1 MQLLLKRLEI
11 VRAAMALEDE
21 SLLAL
26 QLPTLQAA
34 LTQMDA
40 ATSAYAALAEIIRL
54 LQGRHYPE
62 AVARIGA
69 FLTAQTALVG
79 YLDEQQ
85 TALRFEL
92 SGLEREITTQTLER
106 DEMLEK
112 MERFNRAF
120 LAQCGAPLQE
130 IFRLREAIAR
140 LELEKL
146 RRAAEEDEALY
157 QALAE
162 AQAARQAFEEDK
174 QQSEAAQA
182 AEPPAAELDADEEG
196 VPPRQSALPPRPGGG
211 RIQGAGGS
219 ALQIFGA
226 GVQTQGRGGGGA
238 DFGAVT
244 AWRLYRGERGTHRPR
259 CAAGAHCRVAR
270 EH

>member
-26 QLPTLQAA
+26 QLPALQAA

-40 ATSAYAALAEIIRL
+40 ATSAHAALAEIIRL

-92 SGLEREITTQTLER
+92 AGLEREITTQTLER

-174 QQSEAAQA
+174 QQSEAA
-182 AEPPAAELDADEEG
+182 
-196 VPPRQSALPPRPGGG
+196 
-211 RIQGAGGS
+211 
-219 ALQIFGA
+219 
-226 GVQTQGRGGGGA
+226 
-238 DFGAVT
+238 
-244 AWRLYRGERGTHRPR
+244 
-259 CAAGAHCRVAR
+259 
-270 EH
+270 